1 MQSEPGRRPGV
12 IGRVVT
18 WLRAGYPEG
27 IPTGD
32 YVALLGVLRRRLRE
46 EEIQEIVEQ
55 LAAQRSLDLTS
66 DRIRELIREFS
77 LQEPHEGDVA
87 RVTTLLAEAGYPVEG
102 EAALEDQVAGAEG
115 PADGVAGDE
124 PEPGEGSGGVPGED
138 EARSVH
144 GAVGADG
151 ATAQDGGTTQDGP
164 EAEPGR

>member
-1 MQSEPGRRPGV
+1 MQTEPGRRPGV

-55 LAAQRSLDLTS
+55 LAAQRSLDVTS
-66 DRIRELIREFS
+66 ERIRELIREYS

-87 RVTTLLAEAGYPVEG
+87 RVTTLLAQAGYPVEG
-102 EAALEDQVAGAEG
+102 EVALEEQVADPEA
-115 PADGVAGDE
+115 PADDAVRQEPSPGRGPGSAPDEDDSPSDQAATGVNDA
-124 PEPGEGSGGVPGED
+124 PGQ
-138 EARSVH
+138 
-144 GAVGADG
+144 DG
-151 ATAQDGGTTQDGP
+151 AAHGSTED
-164 EAEPGR
+164 EPGR